1 MVMATIS
8 SMIEYPRGRVGRLS
22 LMRRSVTRGGAD
34 GDRAGDQ
41 PAEGVAGAVRAR
53 PAGERGCCGGDH
65 PLPRDRDLVDA
76 RRAHAERWVSR
87 LKLGDAAASAQ
98 HAAGVG
104 AGALLAGTLEGVAP
118 LAQIAIRPRRD
129 AAAVRR
135 LGVARS
141 EEHTSELQSP
151 CNLVCR
157 LLLE

>member
-1 MVMATIS
+1 MICSAYRPFSVCWLARSISPRSRLLPANSPTSAARTIRLMVMATIS

-34 GDRAGDQ
+34 GDRGGDQ

-76 RRAHAERWVSR
+76 RRAHAEPWVSPPQLR
-87 LKLGDAAASAQ
+87 DAAASAQ

-104 AGALLAGTLEGVAP
+104 AGALLAGTL
-118 LAQIAIRPRRD
+118 
-129 AAAVRR
+129 
-135 LGVARS
+135 
-141 EEHTSELQSP
+141 
-151 CNLVCR
+151 
-157 LLLE
+157 